1 MFKIRETFFQT
12 AAATAVVAALSALPA
27 SGSEVAAGS
36 EATAPTELTVVAIDN
51 RNLIAASDA
60 MASAMRRKP
69 KPIRNVQTL
78 HRRSATAS
86 HRDWSCSGSWCGRQF
101 VLIIGIA
108 Y

>member
-1 MFKIRETFFQT
+1 MSKIRDTFFQT

-27 SGSEVAAGS
+27 SGSEVATGS

-60 MASAMRRKP
+60 MAMRRKP
-69 KPIRNVQTL
+69 KPIRVVQTS
-78 HRRSATAS
+78 HPRPATVS
-86 HRDWSCSGSWCGRQF
+86 HHDWSCSGSWCRRQF